1 MFSGC
6 NVSSLLA
13 GKWHPTVIN
22 ENTWHKWKP
31 QQSSKG
37 QSSYLRA
44 VSLQFCGRKI
54 RIFVEKGVFAIV
66 KLEKKRDKI
75 QRASQEKQ

>member
-1 MFSGC
+1 MTQLKTPAKF
-6 NVSSLLA
+6 
-13 GKWHPTVIN
+13 
-22 ENTWHKWKP
+22 
-31 QQSSKG
+31 QG

-54 RIFVEKGVFAIV
+54 RIFVEKIAIV

>member
-1 MFSGC
+1 MAQVKAPANF
-6 NVSSLLA
+6 
-13 GKWHPTVIN
+13 
-22 ENTWHKWKP
+22 
-31 QQSSKG
+31 QG
-37 QSSYLRA
+37 QSSYLRT

-54 RIFVEKGVFAIV
+54 HTFVEKWVFAIV